1 MEDSVLAPM
10 IAARSML
17 DKKIEEVRVELSVL
31 NKRRDALNTAIDV
44 MRSSDAELEGI
55 GGGYKSSEEDVH
67 RGTRTPGS
75 SELIENLVLEYRTSF
90 APGTGFDRCSLE
102 ERLLQHVLTCGSA
115 RSRDIL
121 RSCPQIVVRGERAMT
136 RYFLTKEAE

>member
-55 GGGYKSSEEDVH
+55 GGDKSSEEDVH
-67 RGTRTPGS
+67 RGTPGS
-75 SELIENLVLEYRTSF
+75 SDLIEKLVLEYMTSF
-90 APGTGFDRCSLE
+90 APGTRFDRCSLE
-102 ERLLQHVLTCGSA
+102 RALLQHGLTCGSA
-115 RSRDIL
+115 RLRDIL

>member
-55 GGGYKSSEEDVH
+55 GGGSEEDVH
-67 RGTRTPGS
+67 RGIKGS
-75 SELIENLVLEYRTSF
+75 SELIEKLVLEYMTSF

-102 ERLLQHVLTCGSA
+102 RALLQHGLTCGSA
-115 RSRDIL
+115 RLRDIL

-136 RYFLTKEAE
+136 RYFLTKRAE

>member
-55 GGGYKSSEEDVH
+55 GGDYKSSEEDVH
-67 RGTRTPGS
+67 RGTSGS
-75 SELIENLVLEYRTSF
+75 SELIEKLVLEYMTSF

-102 ERLLQHVLTCGSA
+102 RALLQHGLTCGSA
-115 RSRDIL
+115 RLRDIL

-136 RYFLTKEAE
+136 RYFLTKRAE